1 MLLKD
6 EIATPD
12 ETGSAMTVVSL
23 RKNPGPGFG
32 DILSFEFKMLIYI
45 DVES

>member
-12 ETGSAMTVVSL
+12 ETRHAMAEFFV
-23 RKNPGPGFG
+23 RKNPGTGFG
-32 DILSFEFKMLIYI
+32 NILSIEFKMLIYI